1 MVVKGWIQCACAA
14 LHAVHWRFLGQ
25 ALTFQSVCGCR
36 TLLTKIRFG
45 PLIVT
50 FAELLLHLSE
60 EDDRVGVYKV
70 TIADRPGNGG
80 GTEVD
85 QLLYFSLRP
94 DQINLL
100 FLLKHV
106 AQLLFYIYFFR
117 SVGRSILRRKS
128 PSNNINLVW
137 P

>member
-1 MVVKGWIQCACAA
+1 MGERC
-14 LHAVHWRFLGQ
+14 
-25 ALTFQSVCGCR
+25 
-36 TLLTKIRFG
+36 
-45 PLIVT
+45 
-50 FAELLLHLSE
+50 
-60 EDDRVGVYKV
+60 VYKV

-106 AQLLFYIYFFR
+106 AQLLFHILF
-117 SVGRSILRRKS
+117 SVGRSIFEKKKS
-128 PSNNINLVW
+128 EQQQINLVW

>member
-1 MVVKGWIQCACAA
+1 MGERC
-14 LHAVHWRFLGQ
+14 
-25 ALTFQSVCGCR
+25 
-36 TLLTKIRFG
+36 
-45 PLIVT
+45 
-50 FAELLLHLSE
+50 
-60 EDDRVGVYKV
+60 VYKV

-106 AQLLFYIYFFR
+106 AQLLFHILF
-117 SVGRSILRRKS
+117 SVGPFLRRKS
-128 PSNNINLVW
+128 PSNNKLIWCGLKMIIHCVVDSPVILVVMQHSKSCDRGDITG
-137 P
+137 PRCSTFSHPFG